1 MTPPAELV
9 LLAHGVGG
17 RSDLPIPE
25 WRAAWGAVVI
35 LALSFAVLGRLWPK
49 ALLRNAAEGRHLGI
63 GADRLARLLGIVA
76 VVGGT
81 VLSTVVLSAGLVG
94 PDTNVSNI
102 APVTVYVIFWVGV
115 PLSSALL
122 GDIWRAFSPWE
133 ALGRL
138 VEAPTRVLRPVPGL
152 VGAGWPALIPVGA
165 FLWLELAYHDGA
177 RPRVLAWAGIAY
189 TVCLLALARR
199 SGWGVA
205 RRSEGFGVLFGAV
218 GAVSPLYR
226 SDGRLRIRPPF
237 SGLAR
242 LETPAPV
249 VAILLMAI
257 GGTAFDGF
265 SRTRF
270 WGDILTGRSGWEA
283 TIVNTVGL
291 AWVVLLVGLAYH
303 LACRVGGR
311 VTGDQNPAER
321 FGASLVPILLGYSV
335 AHYFSLLLLEGQA
348 FRSLLSDPYGLGWN
362 LFGTLGDPI
371 HWTLVSTPVVGW
383 VQLVAIVVGHMAA
396 VVAAHDRAVEA
407 WSPTKA
413 IRSQYPMLVVMV
425 AYTMAALVLV
435 AG

>member
-1 MTPPAELV
+1 MTPSADLIV
-9 LLAHGVGG
+9 LAHGVGG

-25 WRAAWGAVVI
+25 WRAAWGAFVI
-35 LALSFAVLGRLWPK
+35 LVLSFAALGLLWPK
-49 ALLRNAAEGRHLGI
+49 ALLRSAARGRHLGT
-63 GADRLARLLGIVA
+63 GADRVTRLLGVVAGIVGA
-76 VVGGT
+76 
-81 VLSTVVLSAGLVG
+81 VLSTVVLSAGLIG

-102 APVTVYVIFWVGV
+102 APVGVYVVFWVGV
-115 PLSSALL
+115 PLLSALL

-138 VEAPTRVLRPVPGL
+138 VDASPRALRPAPGL

-199 SGWGVA
+199 SGWAVA

-242 LETPAPV
+242 LETPTPV
-249 VAILLMAI
+249 VAILLVAI

-265 SRTRF
+265 SRTTF

-283 TIVNTVGL
+283 TLVNTVGL

-311 VTGDQNPAER
+311 VTGDQNAAER
-321 FGASLVPILLGYSV
+321 FGVSLVPILLGYSV

-348 FRSLLSDPYGLGWN
+348 FRSLLSDPYGRGWN

-371 HWTLVSTPVVGW
+371 DWTLVSTTVVGW
-383 VQLVAIVVGHMAA
+383 VQLAAILVGHMVA
-396 VVAAHDRAVEA
+396 VVVAHDRAIEA
-407 WSPTKA
+407 WPPAKA
-413 IRSQYPMLVVMV
+413 MRSQYPMLVVMV
-425 AYTMAALVLV
+425 AYTMVALVLV

>member
-1 MTPPAELV
+1 VTPSADLIV
-9 LLAHGVGG
+9 LAHGVGG

-25 WRAAWGAVVI
+25 WRAAWGAFVI
-35 LALSFAVLGRLWPK
+35 LVLSFAALGLLWPR
-49 ALLRNAAEGRHLGI
+49 ALLRSAARGRHLGT
-63 GADRLARLLGIVA
+63 GADRVTRLLGVVAGIVGA
-76 VVGGT
+76 
-81 VLSTVVLSAGLVG
+81 VLSTVVLSAGLIG

-102 APVTVYVIFWVGV
+102 APVGVYVVFWVGV
-115 PLSSALL
+115 PLLSALL

-138 VEAPTRVLRPVPGL
+138 VDASPRALRPAPGL

-199 SGWGVA
+199 FGWAVA
-205 RRSEGFGVLFGAV
+205 RRSEGFGMLFGAV

-242 LETPAPV
+242 LETPTPV
-249 VAILLMAI
+249 VAILLVAI

-283 TIVNTVGL
+283 TLVNTVGL

-311 VTGDQNPAER
+311 VTGDQNAAER
-321 FGASLVPILLGYSV
+321 FGVSLVPILLGYSV

-348 FRSLLSDPYGLGWN
+348 FRSLLSDPYGRGWD

-371 HWTLVSTPVVGW
+371 DWTLVSTTVVGW
-383 VQLVAIVVGHMAA
+383 VQLAAILVGHMVA
-396 VVAAHDRAVEA
+396 VVVAHDRAIEA
-407 WSPTKA
+407 WPPAKA
-413 IRSQYPMLVVMV
+413 MRSQYPMLVVMV
-425 AYTMAALVLV
+425 AYTMVALVLV

>member
-1 MTPPAELV
+1 VTPSADLIV
-9 LLAHGVGG
+9 LAHGVGG

-25 WRAAWGAVVI
+25 WRAAWGAFVI
-35 LALSFAVLGRLWPK
+35 LVLSFAALGLLWPK
-49 ALLRNAAEGRHLGI
+49 ALLRSAARGRHLGT
-63 GADRLARLLGIVA
+63 GADRVTRLLGVVAGIVGA
-76 VVGGT
+76 
-81 VLSTVVLSAGLVG
+81 VLSTVVLSAGLIG

-102 APVTVYVIFWVGV
+102 APVGVYVVFWVGV
-115 PLSSALL
+115 PLLSALL

-138 VEAPTRVLRPVPGL
+138 VDASPRALRPAPGL

-199 SGWGVA
+199 SGWAVA

-242 LETPAPV
+242 LETPTPV
-249 VAILLMAI
+249 VAILLVAI

-270 WGDILTGRSGWEA
+270 WGDVLTGRSGWEA
-283 TIVNTVGL
+283 TLVNTVGL

-311 VTGDQNPAER
+311 VTGDQNAAER
-321 FGASLVPILLGYSV
+321 FGVSLVPILLGYSV

-348 FRSLLSDPYGLGWN
+348 FRSLLSDPYGRGWN

-371 HWTLVSTPVVGW
+371 DWTLVSTTVVGW
-383 VQLVAIVVGHMAA
+383 VQLAAILVGHMVA
-396 VVAAHDRAVEA
+396 VVVAHDRAIEA
-407 WSPTKA
+407 WPPAKA
-413 IRSQYPMLVVMV
+413 MRSQYPMLVVMV
-425 AYTMAALVLV
+425 AYTMVALVLV

>member
-1 MTPPAELV
+1 MTPSADLIV
-9 LLAHGVGG
+9 LAHGVGG

-25 WRAAWGAVVI
+25 WRAAWGAFVI
-35 LALSFAVLGRLWPK
+35 LVLSFAALGLLWPR
-49 ALLRNAAEGRHLGI
+49 ALLRSAARGRHLGT
-63 GADRLARLLGIVA
+63 GADRVTRLLGVVAGIVGA
-76 VVGGT
+76 
-81 VLSTVVLSAGLVG
+81 VLSTVVLSAGLIG

-102 APVTVYVIFWVGV
+102 APVGVYVVFWVGV
-115 PLSSALL
+115 PLLSALL

-138 VEAPTRVLRPVPGL
+138 VDASPRALRPAPGL

-199 SGWGVA
+199 FGWAVA
-205 RRSEGFGVLFGAV
+205 RRSEGFGMLFGAV

-242 LETPAPV
+242 LETPTPV
-249 VAILLMAI
+249 VAILLVAI

-283 TIVNTVGL
+283 TLVNTVGL

-311 VTGDQNPAER
+311 VTGDQNAAER
-321 FGASLVPILLGYSV
+321 FGVSLVPILLGYSV

-348 FRSLLSDPYGLGWN
+348 FRSLLSDPYGRGWD

-371 HWTLVSTPVVGW
+371 DWTLVSTTVVGW
-383 VQLVAIVVGHMAA
+383 VQLAAILVGHMVA
-396 VVAAHDRAVEA
+396 VVVAHDRAIEA
-407 WSPTKA
+407 WPPAKA
-413 IRSQYPMLVVMV
+413 MRSQYPMLVVMV
-425 AYTMAALVLV
+425 AYTMVALVLV

>member
-1 MTPPAELV
+1 VTPSADLIV
-9 LLAHGVGG
+9 LAHGVGG

-25 WRAAWGAVVI
+25 WRAAWGAFVI
-35 LALSFAVLGRLWPK
+35 LVLSFAALGLLWPK
-49 ALLRNAAEGRHLGI
+49 ALLRSAARGRHLGT
-63 GADRLARLLGIVA
+63 GADRVTRLLGVVAGIVG
-76 VVGGT
+76 V
-81 VLSTVVLSAGLVG
+81 VLSTVVLSAGLIG

-102 APVTVYVIFWVGV
+102 APVGVYVVFWVGV
-115 PLSSALL
+115 PLLSALL

-138 VEAPTRVLRPVPGL
+138 VDASPRALRPAPGL

-199 SGWGVA
+199 SGWAVA

-242 LETPAPV
+242 LETPTPV
-249 VAILLMAI
+249 VAILLVAI

-270 WGDILTGRSGWEA
+270 WADVLTGRSGWEA
-283 TIVNTVGL
+283 TLVNTVGL

-311 VTGDQNPAER
+311 VTGDQNAAER
-321 FGASLVPILLGYSV
+321 FGVSLVPILLGYSV

-348 FRSLLSDPYGLGWN
+348 FRSLLSDPYGRGWN

-371 HWTLVSTPVVGW
+371 DWTLVSTTVVGW
-383 VQLVAIVVGHMAA
+383 VQLAAILVGHMVA
-396 VVAAHDRAVEA
+396 VVVAHDRAIEA
-407 WSPTKA
+407 WPPAKA
-413 IRSQYPMLVVMV
+413 MRSQYPMLVVMV
-425 AYTMAALVLV
+425 AYTMVALVLV

>member
-1 MTPPAELV
+1 MTPSADLIV
-9 LLAHGVGG
+9 LAHGVGG

-25 WRAAWGAVVI
+25 WRAAWGAFVI
-35 LALSFAVLGRLWPK
+35 LVLSFAALGLLWPK
-49 ALLRNAAEGRHLGI
+49 ALLRSAARGRHLGT
-63 GADRLARLLGIVA
+63 GADRVTRLLGVVAGIVGA
-76 VVGGT
+76 
-81 VLSTVVLSAGLVG
+81 VLSTVVLSAGLIG

-102 APVTVYVIFWVGV
+102 APVGVYVVFWVGV
-115 PLSSALL
+115 PLLSALL

-138 VEAPTRVLRPVPGL
+138 VDASPRALRPAPGL

-199 SGWGVA
+199 FGWAVA
-205 RRSEGFGVLFGAV
+205 RRSEGFGMLFGAV

-242 LETPAPV
+242 LETPTPV
-249 VAILLMAI
+249 VAILLVAI

-283 TIVNTVGL
+283 TLVNTVGL

-311 VTGDQNPAER
+311 VTGDQNAAER
-321 FGASLVPILLGYSV
+321 FGVSLVPILLGYSV

-348 FRSLLSDPYGLGWN
+348 FRSLLSDPYGRGWN

-371 HWTLVSTPVVGW
+371 DWTLVSTTVVGW
-383 VQLVAIVVGHMAA
+383 VQLAAILVGHMVA
-396 VVAAHDRAVEA
+396 VVVAHDRAIEA
-407 WSPTKA
+407 WPPAKA
-413 IRSQYPMLVVMV
+413 MRSQYPMLVVMV
-425 AYTMAALVLV
+425 AYTMVALVLV

>member
-1 MTPPAELV
+1 VTPSADLIV
-9 LLAHGVGG
+9 LAHGVGG

-25 WRAAWGAVVI
+25 WRAAWGAFVI
-35 LALSFAVLGRLWPK
+35 LVLSFAALGLLWPK
-49 ALLRNAAEGRHLGI
+49 ALLRSAARGRHLGT
-63 GADRLARLLGIVA
+63 GADRVTRLLGVVAGIVG
-76 VVGGT
+76 V
-81 VLSTVVLSAGLVG
+81 VLSTVVLSAGLIG

-102 APVTVYVIFWVGV
+102 APVGVYVVFWVGV
-115 PLSSALL
+115 PLLSALL

-138 VEAPTRVLRPVPGL
+138 VDASPRALRPAPGL

-199 SGWGVA
+199 SGWAVA

-242 LETPAPV
+242 LETPTPV
-249 VAILLMAI
+249 VAILLVAI

-270 WGDILTGRSGWEA
+270 WGDVLTGRSGWEA
-283 TIVNTVGL
+283 TLVNTVGL

-311 VTGDQNPAER
+311 VTGDQNAAER
-321 FGASLVPILLGYSV
+321 FGVSLVPILLGYSV

-348 FRSLLSDPYGLGWN
+348 FRSLLSDPYGRGWN

-371 HWTLVSTPVVGW
+371 DWTLVSTTVVGW
-383 VQLVAIVVGHMAA
+383 VQLAAILVGHMVA
-396 VVAAHDRAVEA
+396 VVVAHDRAIEA
-407 WSPTKA
+407 WPPAKA
-413 IRSQYPMLVVMV
+413 MRSQYPMLVVMV
-425 AYTMAALVLV
+425 AYTMVALVLV

>member
-1 MTPPAELV
+1 VTPSADLIV
-9 LLAHGVGG
+9 LAHGVGG

-25 WRAAWGAVVI
+25 WRAAWGAFVI
-35 LALSFAVLGRLWPK
+35 LVLSFAALGLLWPK
-49 ALLRNAAEGRHLGI
+49 ALLRSAARGRHLGT
-63 GADRLARLLGIVA
+63 GADRVTRLLGVVAGIVGA
-76 VVGGT
+76 
-81 VLSTVVLSAGLVG
+81 VLSTVVLSAGLIG

-102 APVTVYVIFWVGV
+102 APVGVYVVFWVGV
-115 PLSSALL
+115 PLLSALL

-138 VEAPTRVLRPVPGL
+138 VDASPRALRPAPGL

-199 SGWGVA
+199 SGWAVA

-242 LETPAPV
+242 LETPTPV
-249 VAILLMAI
+249 VAILLVAI

-283 TIVNTVGL
+283 TLVNTVGL

-303 LACRVGGR
+303 LACRVGGQ
-311 VTGDQNPAER
+311 VTGDQNAAER
-321 FGASLVPILLGYSV
+321 FGVSLVPILLGYSV

-348 FRSLLSDPYGLGWN
+348 FRSLLSDPYGRGWN

-371 HWTLVSTPVVGW
+371 DWTLVSTTVVGW
-383 VQLVAIVVGHMAA
+383 VQLAAILVGHMVA
-396 VVAAHDRAVEA
+396 VVVAHDRAIEA
-407 WSPTKA
+407 WPPAKA
-413 IRSQYPMLVVMV
+413 MRSQYPMLVVMV
-425 AYTMAALVLV
+425 AYTMVALVLV

>member
-1 MTPPAELV
+1 VTPSADLIV
-9 LLAHGVGG
+9 LAHGVGG

-25 WRAAWGAVVI
+25 WRAAWGAFVI
-35 LALSFAVLGRLWPK
+35 LVLSFAALGLLWPR
-49 ALLRNAAEGRHLGI
+49 ALLRSAARGRHLGT
-63 GADRLARLLGIVA
+63 GADRVTRLLGVVAGIVGA
-76 VVGGT
+76 
-81 VLSTVVLSAGLVG
+81 VLSTVVLSAGLIG

-102 APVTVYVIFWVGV
+102 APVGVYVVFWVGV
-115 PLSSALL
+115 PLLSALL

-138 VEAPTRVLRPVPGL
+138 VDASPRALRPAPGL

-199 SGWGVA
+199 FGWAVA
-205 RRSEGFGVLFGAV
+205 RRSEGFGMLFGAV

-242 LETPAPV
+242 LETPTPV
-249 VAILLMAI
+249 VAILLVAI

-283 TIVNTVGL
+283 TLVNTVGL

-311 VTGDQNPAER
+311 VTGDQNAAER
-321 FGASLVPILLGYSV
+321 FGVSLVPILLGYSV

-348 FRSLLSDPYGLGWN
+348 FRSLLSDPYGRGWN

-371 HWTLVSTPVVGW
+371 DWTLVSTTVVGW
-383 VQLVAIVVGHMAA
+383 VQLAAILVGHMVA
-396 VVAAHDRAVEA
+396 VVVAHDRAIEA
-407 WSPTKA
+407 WPPAKA
-413 IRSQYPMLVVMV
+413 MRSQYPMLVVMV
-425 AYTMAALVLV
+425 AYTMVALVLV

>member
-1 MTPPAELV
+1 MTPSADLIV
-9 LLAHGVGG
+9 LAHGVGG

-25 WRAAWGAVVI
+25 WRAAWGAFVI
-35 LALSFAVLGRLWPK
+35 LVLSFAALGLLWPK
-49 ALLRNAAEGRHLGI
+49 ALLRSAARGRHLGT
-63 GADRLARLLGIVA
+63 GADRVTRLLGVVAGIVGA
-76 VVGGT
+76 
-81 VLSTVVLSAGLVG
+81 VLSTVVLSAGLIG

-102 APVTVYVIFWVGV
+102 APVGVYVVFWVGV
-115 PLSSALL
+115 PLLSALL

-138 VEAPTRVLRPVPGL
+138 VDASPRALRPAPGL

-199 SGWGVA
+199 SGWAVA

-242 LETPAPV
+242 LETPTPV
-249 VAILLMAI
+249 VAILLVAI

-270 WGDILTGRSGWEA
+270 WGDVLTGRSGWEA
-283 TIVNTVGL
+283 TLVNTVGL

-303 LACRVGGR
+303 LACRVGGQ
-311 VTGDQNPAER
+311 VTGDQNAAER
-321 FGASLVPILLGYSV
+321 FGVSLVPILLGYSV

-348 FRSLLSDPYGLGWN
+348 FRSLLSDPYGRGWN

-371 HWTLVSTPVVGW
+371 DWTLVSTTVVGW
-383 VQLVAIVVGHMAA
+383 VQLAAILVGHMVA
-396 VVAAHDRAVEA
+396 VVVAHDRAIEA
-407 WSPTKA
+407 WPPAKA
-413 IRSQYPMLVVMV
+413 MRSQYPMLVVMV
-425 AYTMAALVLV
+425 AYTMVALVLV